1 MGSALR
7 PLRVCLVL
15 ALLTA
20 CGVELPSSEVPT
32 ADAAL
37 ADGVI
42 PDLPDSDV
50 PVADVPVADVPLVAD
65 ATDVTPVS
73 DGAALA
79 RFSCAA
85 SPSLSD
91 PRNAVNG
98 SGAFVLRGLL
108 ALRTTSVL
116 ACSWRPGYAAVAR
129 FTPAVDGRW
138 RIGARGVGIYSLGAH
153 EGCSGDDPGE
163 RLRCTSQR
171 VSATSPLEA
180 PGPELAI
187 TLRAGQTL
195 ALLAT
200 CTSDTEACTADLFA
214 EPIGD
219 DGCFEPDTPCAPGL
233 ACVRRDLGR
242 TSRGV
247 CVEGHAPTLRDVR
260 VFRVGAA
267 QGTALDE
274 DGDAHTVFAE
284 LLDRDGAVTPHRGNP
299 RLQGST
305 AVLDADRRFRW
316 NMGGGY
322 AMPDEA
328 VRARLWLR
336 DNAGLVSAPVEVPIE
351 TPTVL
356 PEGALCLVHTH
367 DPFTR
372 VGVCAPGTLCL
383 GGGATSR
390 CLAQRAPTLLRAAA
404 WHNPI
409 ERVLSIDLE
418 ALDPDHDIGHAQIDF
433 LDAEG
438 RELPGESFQPYSA
451 WRNLAAGREGVYTL
465 DERSVPGAT
474 RRVRVRVGDVYGL
487 WSDVAEVTPAPTVT
501 VAVGEACDPASSA
514 RRRCEGAVAQCVARV
529 GAQEGRCEAHEV
541 SCPRYW
547 NAPRWAPPATAGTY
561 TVEGDSTS
569 SSTPEMSCLSSPNR
583 VGAVY
588 ELVAP
593 RTGTYRIVL
602 DALRGGP
609 AHALALRDFCGG
621 PGLDAELACQVTVA
635 AAGSSRAEITRALR
649 EGERVMIVGMATGGL
664 RYRIAVTVP

>member
-7 PLRVCLVL
+7 PLRVCLVV

-20 CGVELPSSEVPT
+20 CGVELPSAEVPT

-37 ADGVI
+37 SDGAT
-42 PDLPDSDV
+42 PDV
-50 PVADVPVADVPLVAD
+50 PVADVPVADVPVAD
-65 ATDVTPVS
+65 VSIVSDAPDVMPVS
-73 DGAALA
+73 DSAVAA
-79 RFSCAA
+79 RFSCVA

-91 PRNAVNG
+91 PRNAANG
-98 SGAFVLRGLL
+98 SGAFALRGLH
-108 ALRTTSVL
+108 ALRTASAL
-116 ACSWRPGYAAVAR
+116 GCSWHSGYSAVAR

-138 RIGARGVGIYSLGAH
+138 RIGARGVGIYSLSAH
-153 EGCSGDDPGE
+153 EGCDGDDPGE
-163 RLRCTSQR
+163 RLRCTSHR

-200 CTSDTEACTADLFA
+200 CTSDATPCTADLFA

-274 DGDAHTVFAE
+274 DGAALTVFAE

-305 AVLDADRRFRW
+305 AVLDVDRRFRW
-316 NMGGGY
+316 LMGGGY
-322 AMPDEA
+322 AMPDDA

-336 DNAGLVSAPVEVPIE
+336 DNAGLVNAPVEVPIE
-351 TPTVL
+351 SAAVL
-356 PEGALCLVHTH
+356 PEGALCVMHTA

-372 VGVCAPGTLCL
+372 VSVCAQGTLCL
-383 GGGATSR
+383 GGGAAHR

-404 WHNPI
+404 WHDPSA
-409 ERVLSIDLE
+409 RVLSVDLE
-418 ALDPDHDIGHAQIDF
+418 ALDPDHDIGRAQIHF

-487 WSDVAEVTPAPTVT
+487 WSDVAEVTPTPTVT
-501 VAVGEACDPASSA
+501 VAPGEACDPASSA
-514 RRRCEGAVAQCVARV
+514 RRRCESAVAQCIPRV
-529 GAQEGRCEAHEV
+529 GEREGRCEVHEV

-547 NAPRWAPPATAGTY
+547 NGPRWTPPATAGTY
-561 TVEGDSTS
+561 TVEGESPS

-593 RTGTYRIVL
+593 RAGVYRIVL

-609 AHALALRDFCGG
+609 AHALALRDFCRG
-621 PGLDAELACQVTVA
+621 PGLDAELACQVTAA